1 VTRAHPLGPAGRRGA
16 GQRAGPR
23 EGAPGQGGDRPAARL
38 NPPGSP
44 AAVPVTPGA
53 RSGAWHRDGTG
64 RQGRCVEDG
73 IRARSKRSMIGE
85 QWWSRRLID
94 VLESFGMSG
103 RLAWAGTTLV
113 PARSSASRSSGYVTA
128 QVQGS
133 APALPGPNPP
143 QWAQA
148 AADPA
153 TGRQHE
159 LPTRRSQQDRR
170 TAIIP
175 AWSAIK
181 RTKVA
186 CAISDQMI
194 LSRSRRTPQP

>member
-1 VTRAHPLGPAGRRGA
+1 MTRAHPLGPAGRRGA

-64 RQGRCVEDG
+64 RQGRCFEDG

-133 APALPGPNPP
+133 ARPYQARIPRSGRRLLLIPRPGDNTNCRRAGVSKIAERPSSRP
-143 QWAQA
+143 
-148 AADPA
+148 
-153 TGRQHE
+153 GRP
-159 LPTRRSQQDRR
+159 LSGRRS
-170 TAIIP
+170 P
-175 AWSAIK
+175 A
-181 RTKVA
+181 
-186 CAISDQMI
+186 
-194 LSRSRRTPQP
+194 RSLTR